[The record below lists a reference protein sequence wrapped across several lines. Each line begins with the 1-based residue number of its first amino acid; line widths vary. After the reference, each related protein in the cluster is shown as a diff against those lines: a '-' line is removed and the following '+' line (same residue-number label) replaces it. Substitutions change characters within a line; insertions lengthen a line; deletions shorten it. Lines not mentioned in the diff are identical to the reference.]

1 MGEGV
6 FEKANRMKPRI
17 GVTAGYTQVDI
28 GPKANQVPADR
39 SLSRMAGEIK
49 VRGEYPQAVEAGGG
63 EPVVLAPLADDELPD
78 DLAGRIDGLL
88 LTGGEDLDPVLWGE
102 PRHPAAEI
110 IDPRRQRSDL
120 RLIEW
125 ADRIGLPVLGICLG
139 CQEMAVHR
147 GGRIIQHVPD
157 ETREN
162 HRNDRKPRAT
172 HEIRIVAASLLAGIV
187 GTGLLEVNSGHHQAV
202 RHAGR
207 GLAVVALSPDGII
220 EAIEDPTPGR
230 FFLGVQWHPEDL
242 VAEGPHRALFAALCK
257 AAAK

>member
-1 MGEGV
+1 MLGI
-6 FEKANRMKPRI
+6 FMKPRI

-28 GPKANQVPADR
+28 GPKAGQVSESCSLTGGPAGCR
-39 SLSRMAGEIK
+39 VA

-63 EPVVLAPLADDELPD
+63 EPVVLAPLADEESPD
-78 DLAGRIDGLL
+78 GLAGRIDGLL
-88 LTGGEDLDPVLWGE
+88 MTGGEDLDSALWGE
-102 PRHPAAEI
+102 PLHPAAEI

-120 RLIEW
+120 RLLEW
-125 ADRIGLPVLGICLG
+125 ADRVGLPVLGICLG

-157 ETREN
+157 ETQEN
-162 HRNDRKPRAT
+162 HRNERKPRAT
-172 HEIRIVAASLLAGIV
+172 HEISVVDGSLLAGIV
-187 GTGLLEVNSGHHQAV
+187 GTGPLEVNSGHHQAV
-202 RHAGR
+202 RQAGR
-207 GLAVVALSPDGII
+207 GLSIVARSPFGII

-257 AAAK
+257 AAVR